1 MQDTSLYEAIQS
13 LSAWEARRFRTRL
26 ESPCFNRKTTLFS
39 LFNYLW
45 TSVSS
50 GQPPQW
56 AEAQKAVFHGK
67 DSSPAKLRH
76 EMSEL
81 LALLRDYLIELEME
95 KMPLQRHSILAHA
108 LRRRGLEKNFRQ
120 AVREAGAIEP
130 GAEDPAFARSL
141 FHFHIQKEQY
151 EWEKRSR
158 RYLDFPL
165 EELSVHLDAWYAGQL
180 LQMACNENAQ
190 AALGPEA
197 AGKQSDRQR
206 IEALMS
212 LLSGSP
218 HLHNPEVALYYH
230 GLHMLDA
237 PEDGVAVEAF
247 RRLFEQH
254 VGKLPRNLA
263 KELLMLAINH
273 GIRRINAGEREALHR
288 TLDFY
293 LFGLDNKLLQ
303 DENGVLSKFTYN
315 NVLMNFLALEE
326 WDKALDFIER
336 YRDQLPPKEQD
347 NVYRYNMAV
356 YRFRRGEFDTT
367 LELLR
372 NVNFPDPMYNLESR
386 KMLLRIYYEQQAFDA
401 LESLL
406 ENLLTWLRR
415 HREIGYQREMYRNL
429 ARFTGRLLRLPP
441 NDKEGARRLA
451 QKIRDTP
458 LVAERA
464 WLMEKLGFMLALT
477 LGLYNFAAP

>member
-1 MQDTSLYEAIQS
+1 MQDTTIFEAIQS
-13 LSAWEARRFRTRL
+13 LSAWEARRFRVRL
-26 ESPCFNRKTTLFS
+26 ESPCFNRKTTLFA
-39 LFNYLW
+39 LFDYLW
-45 TSVSS
+45 SCAAG
-50 GQPPQW
+50 GQAPQI
-56 AEAQKAVFHGK
+56 EKAQQAVFPGQG
-67 DSSPAKLRH
+67 SSPAKLRH

-81 LALLRDYLIELEME
+81 LALLRDYLVELELE

-120 AVREAGAIEP
+120 AIREAASLEP
-130 GAEDPAFARSL
+130 GPEDPAFARSL
-141 FHFHIQKEQY
+141 FRFHIQKEQY

-165 EELSVHLDAWYAGQL
+165 EDLSAHLDTWYAGQL
-180 LQMACNENAQ
+180 LQMACNESAQ

-197 AGKQSDRQR
+197 GSKRYDRQR
-206 IEALMS
+206 IEAVTA

-218 HLHNPEVALYYH
+218 HQHNPEVALYYR

-237 PEDGVAVEAF
+237 PEDGKAVEAF
-247 RRLFEQH
+247 RSLFEQH
-254 VGKLPRNLA
+254 AGALPRNLA

-288 TLDFY
+288 TLGFY

-336 YRDQLPPKEQD
+336 YRAQLPPKEQD

-386 KMLLRIYYEQQAFDA
+386 KMLLKIYYEQQAFDA

-415 HREIGYQREMYRNL
+415 HSEIGYQREMYRNL
-429 ARFTGRLLRLPP
+429 AHFTGRLLRLPP
-441 NDKEGARRLA
+441 QDKEGARSLA

-458 LVAERA
+458 LVAERT
-464 WLMEKLGFMLALT
+464 WLLEKVGKL
-477 LGLYNFAAP
+477 

>member
-1 MQDTSLYEAIQS
+1 MKDTTLHEAIQS
-13 LSAWEARRFRTRL
+13 LSAWEARRFRLRL

-45 TSVSS
+45 SCAA
-50 GQPPQW
+50 GGEAPQM
-56 AEAQKAVFHGK
+56 EAAQQAVFPNQ
-67 DSSPAKLRH
+67 SSTPAKLRH

-81 LALLRDYLIELEME
+81 LALLRDYLIELELE

-120 AVREAGAIEP
+120 AVREAENMEP
-130 GAEDPAFARSL
+130 GPEDPAFARSL
-141 FHFHIQKEQY
+141 FRFHLQKEQY
-151 EWEKRSR
+151 AWEKRSR
-158 RYLDFPL
+158 RYIDFPI
-165 EELSVHLDAWYAGQL
+165 EDLSTHLDAWYAGQL
-180 LQMACNENAQ
+180 LQMACNESAQ

-197 AGKQSDRQR
+197 SGKRSDRQR
-206 IEALMS
+206 IEALTA

-218 HLHNPEVALYYH
+218 HHEHPEVALYYH
-230 GLHMLDA
+230 GLHMLAA
-237 PEDGVAVEAF
+237 PEDGEAVETF

-254 VGKLPRNLA
+254 VGALPRNQA

-273 GIRRINAGEREALHR
+273 GIRRINAGEREALHS

-326 WDKALDFIER
+326 WDKALDFIEQ
-336 YRDQLPPKEQD
+336 YRAQLLPKEQD

-386 KMLLRIYYEQQAFDA
+386 KMLLKIYYEQQAFDA

-415 HREIGYQREMYRNL
+415 HSEIGYQREMYRNL
-429 ARFTGRLLRLPP
+429 ARFTGRLLRLPTQ
-441 NDKEGARRLA
+441 DREAARRLA

-464 WLMEKLGFMLALT
+464 WLLEKVG
-477 LGLYNFAAP
+477 GVNRKI

>member
-1 MQDTSLYEAIQS
+1 MQDTALYEALQS
-13 LSAWEARRFRTRL
+13 LSAWEARRFRVRL
-26 ESPCFNRKTTLFS
+26 ESPCFNRKTTLFA
-39 LFNYLW
+39 LFDYLW
-45 TSVSS
+45 SCAAGGHAPQMGEAQQAVFS
-50 GQPPQW
+50 GQ
-56 AEAQKAVFHGK
+56 
-67 DSSPAKLRH
+67 SSPAKLRH

-81 LALLRDYLIELEME
+81 LALLRDYIVELELE

-120 AVREAGAIEP
+120 AVREAEALEP
-130 GAEDPAFARSL
+130 GPEDPAFARSL
-141 FHFHIQKEQY
+141 FRFHLQKEQY

-158 RYLDFPL
+158 RYIDFPL
-165 EELSVHLDAWYAGQL
+165 EKLNTHLDAWYAGQL
-180 LQMACNENAQ
+180 LQIACNESAQ
-190 AALGPEA
+190 AALGPET
-197 AGKQSDRQR
+197 AGRQTDRPR
-206 IEALMS
+206 MEALTA
-212 LLSGSP
+212 LLNGSP
-218 HLHNPEVALYYH
+218 HREHPEVALYYH

-237 PEDGVAVEAF
+237 PEDGEAVEAF
-247 RRLFEQH
+247 RRMFGQH
-254 VGKLPRNLA
+254 AGTLPRNLA

-273 GIRRINAGEREALHR
+273 GIRRINAGDREALQR

-315 NVLMNFLALEE
+315 NVLMNFLALQE
-326 WDKALDFIER
+326 WDKALDFIDR
-336 YRDQLPPKEQD
+336 YRTQLPLKEQD

-356 YRFRRGEFDTT
+356 YCFRRGEFDTT

-386 KMLLRIYYEQQAFDA
+386 KMLLKIYYEQEAFDA

-415 HREIGYQREMYRNL
+415 HSEIGYQREMYRNL
-429 ARFTGRLLRLPP
+429 ASFTGRLLRLPP
-441 NDKEGARRLA
+441 HDKEGLRRLT
-451 QKIRDTP
+451 QKIQDTP

-464 WLMEKLGFMLALT
+464 WLMEKVERKT
-477 LGLYNFAAP
+477 TP